1 MKKNLLIATAL
12 IGLILIF
19 LFQKVSYAGLWN
31 LFAPQAFSI
40 ENVNVVFIFNKT
52 LRLILN
58 DALCMLLIWSIFE
71 NRSYFRVAF
80 LLFMTE
86 LVLVLPIYFFFKLRL
101 EGPSELSSPLLSQ
114 IHRMV
119 VNPLLMFLL
128 ILGFMYQRSIAE
140 IKS

>member
-128 ILGFMYQRSIAE
+128 ILGFMYQRSITQ

>member
-58 DALCMLLIWSIFE
+58 DALCMLLIWSFFE

-80 LLFMTE
+80 LLFLTE

-128 ILGFMYQRSIAE
+128 ILGFMYQQSITE